1 MFKKSLYTT
10 LPILRAD
17 ECWDLPTQYSRSL
30 RGMKIE
36 IILSCMLVN
45 FKIRSLIC
53 VAWEYDNDR
62 RYSERNR
69 VQNKIFYLQFVA
81 SRNCLVSSCRIPKK
95 NYSNVS
101 LHLPLNSDQDSPFE
115 DKWKLNTPKN
125 TQFGK

>member
-69 VQNKIFYLQFVA
+69 VQNTIFHLQFVA

-95 NYSNVS
+95 KIPMFPCTFHSIPIRIVRLRTNEN
-101 LHLPLNSDQDSPFE
+101 
-115 DKWKLNTPKN
+115 
-125 TQFGK
+125 